1 MQEKSFHEM
10 QLVGLQ
16 RLDTTDIGHT
26 FDFTMYVF
34 ETTISSDRSSSQLAV
49 SEETS
54 KLIL

>member
-1 MQEKSFHEM
+1 MQEKPFHAM
-10 QLVGLQ
+10 QRVGLQ

-34 ETTISSDRSSSQLAV
+34 ETTISSDSVWLAV

-54 KLIL
+54 KLIR